1 MSGCGDEVS
10 RRSGERV
17 LGEALSEDLRTE
29 RGGGEG
35 VMHTQWEKDLGEWR
49 QDESCSASVLILSSV
64 MGTWKSSIGRIS
76 ELTRSKWI

>member
-1 MSGCGDEVS
+1 
-10 RRSGERV
+10 
-17 LGEALSEDLRTE
+17 
-29 RGGGEG
+29 
-35 VMHTQWEKDLGEWR
+35 MHTQWEKDLGEWR